1 MKNLLQLSEI
11 MVARQSAIRSEQVP
25 LLSKLHQRMML
36 RARSVQVVIVTLSI
50 LGAWYTSQAGDQ
62 LDWIPFNPIYLAVVF
77 IAIGFTEL
85 GYRDV
90 EKLVSKLPFFAS
102 DQLLAKRILS
112 ADDSYSVNPPSR
124 IHPIWPALQY
134 RKFLE
139 SSAVLIAGLALT
151 LLYDDHSTLTITL
164 SLFIFCAGGWGV
176 YKQSKV
182 LINQKQAVEQDE
194 ELSDK
199 YYFLIP
205 YRWNYIYD
213 YPRLLASASFSPY
226 QKKKIE
232 SLYSLAF
239 LNHTSW
245 FNADRE
251 LCWYFWYDSDDDR
264 RDERTLPYR
273 IPSGELTIN

>member
-11 MVARQSAIRSEQVP
+11 MVARQSAIRSAQVP

-36 RARSVQVVIVTLSI
+36 RARAVQVVIVTLSI
-50 LGAWYTSQAGDQ
+50 LGAWYTSQADDQ

-77 IAIGFTEL
+77 IGIGFTEL
-85 GYRDV
+85 AYRDV

-102 DQLLAKRILS
+102 DQLLAERILS
-112 ADDSYSVNPPSR
+112 ADDSCSVNPSSR

-134 RKFLE
+134 RKFLQ
-139 SSAVLIAGLALT
+139 SAAFLIAGLFLM
-151 LLYDDHSTLTITL
+151 LFNDEHSTLTITL

-176 YKQSKV
+176 YEQSKV
-182 LINQKQAVEQDE
+182 LINQKQAVNQDE

-213 YPRLLASASFSPY
+213 YPRLLASASFSPH
-226 QKKKIE
+226 QRKKIE
-232 SLYSLAF
+232 SLYSQAF
-239 LNHTSW
+239 LNPRSW
-245 FNADRE
+245 FHADRE
-251 LCWYFWYDSDDDR
+251 LCWYFWYDGDDER
-264 RDERTLPYR
+264 KDERTLPYR
-273 IPSGELTIN
+273 IPGSEVTI